1 MKQCPYCKKPI
12 EDNWRFCHYC
22 NKPLITNLNLEK
34 KNHMPKYYD
43 SYRSEQPYEY
53 NSEKDFDV
61 NIIEDEGIDE
71 KIRQIEKEI
80 TTQPYYEKNI
90 GSLFLEKAALYYK
103 KRDLSKSLKDL
114 ELALD
119 NFEKE
124 NNHIKIA
131 VTHNEIGLIKEELGY
146 FDDSIYHFDRAI
158 NIFQEM
164 EDNLKLIQVLNNI
177 GNAYFQLKDIENAYE
192 YYQKAIKLAEKET
205 MKYEE
210 IKSSSNIVEIL
221 FILQDYDRIKKILNK
236 NYEFFKQNNDIF
248 GLITTYSKYGKL
260 YFYLGE
266 NYYEKAYEYLKK
278 SLDLIG
284 NIDSQISPYSK
295 SRMQWEVFLFLGK
308 IKILWNNYWEAEN
321 FLLKSL
327 ESIRTFEIEE
337 DNIKESTILEALA
350 NLYEIMDEYKK
361 AIEYF
366 NLSSEI
372 YYKFGEDFKTAE
384 LKTKVAHIY
393 HNNLK
398 QKMDAIDYY
407 EQALEIFRSLDY
419 FKEMAKIH
427 ERLGDLYLERNLTN
441 IAIHNFEQAKE
452 YYQEIND
459 TYHIDLVNEKINTLL
474 E

>member
-12 EDNWRFCHYC
+12 KDNWRFCHYC

-34 KNHMPKYYD
+34 NNHMPDHYD

-53 NSEKDFDV
+53 NSDKDFDV
-61 NIIEDEGIDE
+61 NIIEDKGIDE
-71 KIRQIEKEI
+71 KIHQIEKQI
-80 TTQPYYEKNI
+80 TNQPYGESI

-114 ELALD
+114 ERALD
-119 NFEKE
+119 HFEKE
-124 NNHIKIA
+124 NNHIKVA
-131 VTHNEIGLIKEELGY
+131 VAHNEIGLIKEELGY

-158 NIFQEM
+158 NLFQEM
-164 EDNLKLIQVLNNI
+164 EDNLKIIQVFNNI
-177 GNAYFQLKDIENAYE
+177 GNAYFQLKDIENAYK
-192 YYQKAIKLAEKET
+192 YYQKAIELAEKEN

-327 ESIRTFEIEE
+327 ESVRTFEIEE
-337 DNIKESTILEALA
+337 DNIKESIILEAIA

-398 QKMDAIDYY
+398 QKIDAIDYY
-407 EQALEIFRSLDY
+407 EQALEIFRSLNY
-419 FKEMAKIH
+419 FKEMAKIY
-427 ERLGDLYLERNLTN
+427 ENLGDLYIERNLTD